1 MIDYFKNLE
10 EESIRFYNSFISRD
24 NFVLI
29 YELLD
34 EIMDHG
40 YPQMTETRVLKE
52 FIKTESHE
60 LNLDK
65 NASIAIAKT
74 LTNVVSW
81 RTDKPFYKKNEVY
94 LDVIEKVNSLV
105 YQFLFKINSTGTV
118 LRSEVIGLIKMKCF
132 LSGMPNL
139 QLGLNDK
146 VLFDIL
152 GRCKII
158 LTKPQNQELLKW
170 MI

>member
-1 MIDYFKNLE
+1 
-10 EESIRFYNSFISRD
+10 
-24 NFVLI
+24 
-29 YELLD
+29 
-34 EIMDHG
+34 MDHG

-81 RTDKPFYKKNEVY
+81 RTDKAFYKKNEVY

-105 YQFLFKINSTGTV
+105 LIIFKKISSTGTV

-146 VLFDIL
+146 VLFDLL
-152 GRCKII
+152 GRCKNS
-158 LTKPQNQELLKW
+158 K
-170 MI
+170 

>member
-1 MIDYFKNLE
+1 M
-10 EESIRFYNSFISRD
+10 
-24 NFVLI
+24 I

-40 YPQMTETRVLKE
+40 YPQNTETRVLKE

-65 NASIAIAKT
+65 KASIAIAKT

-81 RTDKPFYKKNEVY
+81 RTDKAFYKKNEVY

-105 YQFLFKINSTGTV
+105 IIN
-118 LRSEVIGLIKMKCF
+118 
-132 LSGMPNL
+132 N
-139 QLGLNDK
+139 N
-146 VLFDIL
+146 
-152 GRCKII
+152 
-158 LTKPQNQELLKW
+158 
-170 MI
+170 